1 MTKLVCSCAEFSIDG
16 FMSSRNFRE
25 GTSRRALSGGTGHE
39 GAAGARGGAV
49 NVWAKAASEGRPPE
63 PGGDGERGRVE
74 PHFEDRQECSEAP
87 WSEAEPCESP
97 TS

>member
-1 MTKLVCSCAEFSIDG
+1 
-16 FMSSRNFRE
+16 MSSRNFRE

-39 GAAGARGGAV
+39 GAAGALPRARFTSLAARGGAV